1 MFVLETF
8 VGWISHRHGGG
19 LRVAENQQ
27 KGWEK
32 NASPADSGKFGA
44 PSSDGFEPRA
54 IELAPMS
61 IRRTAGTVVA
71 EKFALQRVIASGG
84 MGTVF
89 EAWDTYIERK
99 VALKIMHPQYAADPA
114 LVARFRREAQAA
126 ARIQHPNVVNV
137 LELGRQRDGLVYLV
151 QELLVGDTLRAHLEE
166 RSFLPPEDALAITIP
181 LMNGLAA
188 AHALGITHRDLKPEN
203 IILARMPSGEIIPK
217 IIDFGLAKLQDV
229 TKQSLTSMGTVLGTP
244 QYMSPEQVM
253 GKRVD
258 KRADIWA
265 MGVVVYEMLSGILPF
280 DGDSIPD
287 TLALI
292 TKGPLPPLDIV
303 ASRHAAP
310 YAPIVAKALEKD
322 VADRYQSI
330 VEFRDALCD
339 VGGTARV
346 LVARAPSLLAPLGPS
361 TPGAVPADGD
371 PVMDESPPDVDD
383 LPLPPQQVGS
393 SRKNLPKL
401 LTPLP
406 DSQSEWAPR
415 PVSSRKQQE
424 EPLKLAEEALAV
436 NALKDAIQWATLA
449 IEKKDDDE
457 DARGRAWLVATV
469 AHRWLGNY
477 AEALRASEEAM
488 VRAARGETVWHA
500 AFGHQ
505 VMAYGYLGRKDRLL
519 KCVDELAALAE
530 EDGVSTEAHVVSEC
544 RLAVFVI
551 RAGVTQLGKKIAR
564 EAHARIPSKSAA
576 GPIVR
581 AWLASARAEIALVE
595 GDPAA
600 YLRRCEAAVD
610 AFTEAADVRNACLS
624 RTTVGHA
631 YMLLGGNDRASFV
644 LRRAIEI
651 AEPMRLDF
659 TPIAK
664 ATLAHCSQR
673 TGHTGESL
681 KLIDEALEMCRSRQ
695 DKPREAE
702 VLAIAARMRMQKG
715 EFVVAAN
722 LARSAL
728 ALMDAEETTGKRA
741 AALAVLADAL
751 LNDGQAPAAMSLA
764 QEASAI
770 LDRIGGLQSAESLVR
785 TVYAMAL
792 IANGQETE
800 GCKRLNDA
808 RNALL
813 ANARKVTDPR
823 FKRSFL
829 DGSPDHQRLLDAAA
843 EWCGPG

>member
-1 MFVLETF
+1 M
-8 VGWISHRHGGG
+8 
-19 LRVAENQQ
+19 AENHQQ
-27 KGWEK
+27 RWDMSDPSRDPT
-32 NASPADSGKFGA
+32 APGA
-44 PSSDGFEPRA
+44 TSADGFDPRA
-54 IELAPMS
+54 VEVAPMS

-89 EAWDTYIERK
+89 EAWDTYVERK

-151 QELLVGDTLRAHLEE
+151 QELLVGETLRAHLEE
-166 RSFLPPEDALAITIP
+166 RSFLPPDDALAIAIP

-229 TKQSLTSMGTVLGTP
+229 SKQSLTNMGTVLGTP

-253 GKRVD
+253 SKKVD
-258 KRADIWA
+258 GRADIWA

-280 DGDSIPD
+280 DGDSIAE

-292 TKGPLPPLDIV
+292 TQGPLPPLDIV

-310 YAPIVAKALEKD
+310 YTAVVSKALQKEPNDRHASIVA
-322 VADRYQSI
+322 
-330 VEFRDALCD
+330 FREALCD

-346 LVARAPSLLAPLGPS
+346 LVARASSLLSPRGPQS
-361 TPGAVPADGD
+361 AGGVPVDGD
-371 PVMDESPPDVDD
+371 PVLDESPPDIDD
-383 LPLPPQQVGS
+383 LPPVQLSS

-415 PVSSRKQQE
+415 PVSVRKPQE
-424 EPLKLAEEALAV
+424 DPLKLAEEALAV
-436 NALKDAIQWATLA
+436 NALKDAVHWAKLA
-449 IEKKDDDE
+449 IAKKDPDE

-477 AEALRASEEAM
+477 AEALLAAEEAM
-488 VRAARGETVWHA
+488 VRSARGETVWHA

-519 KCVDELAALAE
+519 QCVDELSALE
-530 EDGVSTEAHVVSEC
+530 EEEGISTEAHLVSAC

-564 EAHARIPSKSAA
+564 EAHQRIPNLAAA

-581 AWLASARAEIALVE
+581 AWLACARAEIALTE
-595 GDPAA
+595 GDAAA
-600 YLRRCEAAVD
+600 YLRRSEAAVD

-624 RTTVGHA
+624 RTTVGDA

-644 LRRAIEI
+644 LHRAIEI
-651 AEPMRLDF
+651 AEPMLLDF
-659 TPIAK
+659 TPLAK
-664 ATLAHCSQR
+664 ALLANCSMR
-673 TGHTGESL
+673 MGHAGESW
-681 KLIDEALEMCRSRQ
+681 KLLDEALETCRARQ
-695 DKPREAE
+695 DKPRLAE
-702 VLAIAARMRMQKG
+702 VLVIAARLRMQKG
-715 EFVVAAN
+715 EHAVAAT

-728 ALMDAEETTGKRA
+728 ALMDPDETTGKRA
-741 AALAVLADAL
+741 AALAVVAAAL
-751 LNDGQAPAAMSLA
+751 VEQKQPSGALSLA
-764 QEASAI
+764 QEAAAI
-770 LDRIGGLQSAESLVR
+770 LDRIGGLQSSESLVR
-785 TVYAMAL
+785 TVHALAL

-813 ANARKVTDPR
+813 ANARKVTDAR

-829 DGSPDHQRLLDAAA
+829 DGSPDHERLLDVAA

>member
-1 MFVLETF
+1 MAEDFQKRREN
-8 VGWISHRHGGG
+8 IAPPSDYSGG
-19 LRVAENQQ
+19 V
-27 KGWEK
+27 
-32 NASPADSGKFGA
+32 

-54 IELAPMS
+54 IDVAPMS

-99 VALKIMHPQYAADPA
+99 VAIKIMHPQFAADPA

-137 LELGRQRDGLVYLV
+137 LELGRQRDGSVYLV

-166 RSFLPPEDALAITIP
+166 RSFLPPDDALAIAVP

-244 QYMSPEQVM
+244 QYMAPEQVM

-258 KRADIWA
+258 VRVDVWA
-265 MGVVVYEMLSGILPF
+265 MGVVIYEMLSGILPF

-310 YAPIVAKALEKD
+310 FASVVAKALQKELS
-322 VADRYQSI
+322 ARYQSI
-330 VEFRDALCD
+330 VEFRDDLCA
-339 VGGTARV
+339 VGGAGRV
-346 LVARAPSLLAPLGPS
+346 LVARAPSLLSPTGPS
-361 TPGAVPADGD
+361 PAAAIPADGD
-371 PVMDESPPDVDD
+371 PVLDDAPPDLDD
-383 LPLPPQQVGS
+383 LPPLQLTP

-415 PVSSRKQQE
+415 PVNSRQQQE
-424 EPLKLAEEALAV
+424 DPLKLAEEALSV
-436 NALKDAIQWATLA
+436 NALKEAVQWAEKAIQKTS
-449 IEKKDDDE
+449 DE
-457 DARGRAWLVATV
+457 DARGRAWLVAAV
-469 AHRWLGNY
+469 AHRWIGNY

-519 KCVDELAALAE
+519 KCVDELSALE
-530 EDGVSTEAHVVSEC
+530 EEEGISTEAHVVSAC

-564 EAHARIPSKSAA
+564 EAHARVPQKSSA

-581 AWLASARAEIALVE
+581 AWLACARAEIALTE
-595 GDPAA
+595 ADPAA
-600 YLRRCEAAVD
+600 YLRRSEAAVD
-610 AFTEAADVRNACLS
+610 AFMEAADVRNACLA

-651 AEPMRLDF
+651 AEPMKLDF
-659 TPIAK
+659 TPLAK
-664 ATLAHCSQR
+664 ATMAACSMR
-673 TGHTGESL
+673 MGHTGESF
-681 KLIDEALEMCRSRQ
+681 KLLDEALEMCRGRH

-702 VLAIAARMRMQKG
+702 VSAIAARLHMQKG
-715 EFVVAAN
+715 EHVVAAQ

-728 ALMDAEETTGKRA
+728 ALMDPDETTGKRA
-741 AALAVLADAL
+741 TALAVLADAL
-751 LNDGQAPAAMSLA
+751 IEQGQAAAALTMA
-764 QEASAI
+764 TEAASI

-785 TVYAMAL
+785 TVHALAL
-792 IANGQETE
+792 IGSGQESE
-800 GCKRLNDA
+800 GCRRLSEA

-813 ANARKVTDPR
+813 ASARKITDSR

-829 DGSPDHQRLLDAAA
+829 DGSPDHQRLLDMAA

>member
-1 MFVLETF
+1 MVQD
-8 VGWISHRHGGG
+8 
-19 LRVAENQQ
+19 QQ
-27 KGWEK
+27 KSWDIAAPSSEM
-32 NASPADSGKFGA
+32 AGA
-44 PSSDGFEPRA
+44 GVPSSDGFEPRA
-54 IELAPMS
+54 IDLAPMS

-166 RSFLPPEDALAITIP
+166 RSFLPPDDALAIAIP

-217 IIDFGLAKLQDV
+217 IIDFGLAKLKDV
-229 TKQSLTSMGTVLGTP
+229 SKQSLTSMGTVLGTP

-258 KRADIWA
+258 VRADIWA

-280 DGDSIPD
+280 DGDSIAD

-292 TKGPLPPLDIV
+292 TQGPLPPLDIV

-310 YAPIVAKALEKD
+310 YATVVAKALQKD
-322 VADRYQSI
+322 VSARYSTI
-330 VEFRDALCD
+330 SEFRDALCE

-346 LVARAPSLLAPLGPS
+346 LVARSPSILSPTGPS
-361 TPGAVPADGD
+361 PAGVVPADGD
-371 PVMDESPPDVDD
+371 PVLDESPPDLDD
-383 LPLPPQQVGS
+383 LPPVPMTS

-415 PVSSRKQQE
+415 PVNSRKLNE
-424 EPLKLAEEALAV
+424 DNLKLAEEALAV
-436 NALKDAIQWATLA
+436 NALKDAINWAKLA
-449 IEKKDDDE
+449 IDKKDDDE
-457 DARGRAWLVATV
+457 DARGRAWLVTTV

-477 AEALRASEEAM
+477 TEALRAAEEAM

-519 KCVDELAALAE
+519 QCVDELSAIE
-530 EDGVSTEAHVVSEC
+530 EEEGISTEAHIVSAC

-564 EAHARIPSKSAA
+564 EAHGRVPNKSSA

-581 AWLASARAEIALVE
+581 AWLACARAEIALVE
-595 GDPAA
+595 ADPAA

-610 AFTEAADVRNACLS
+610 AFTEAADVRNACLA
-624 RTTVGHA
+624 RTSVGHA

-651 AEPMRLDF
+651 AEPMKLDF
-659 TPIAK
+659 TPLAK
-664 ATLAHCSQR
+664 ATLAHCAMR

-681 KLIDEALEMCRSRQ
+681 KLIEEALEMCRSRY

-715 EFVVAAN
+715 EHLAAAD

-728 ALMDAEETTGKRA
+728 ALMDADETTGKRA

-751 LNDGQAPAAMSLA
+751 IQQKQAAAALA
-764 QEASAI
+764 LATEAAAI
-770 LDRIGGLQSAESLVR
+770 LDRIGGLESAESLVR
-785 TVYAMAL
+785 TVHGLAL
-792 IANGQETE
+792 IENGQESE
-800 GCKRLNDA
+800 GCRRLNDA

-813 ANARKVTDPR
+813 ANARKVTDAR

-829 DGSPDHQRLLDAAA
+829 DGSPDHQRLLDVAA

>member
-1 MFVLETF
+1 MVQD
-8 VGWISHRHGGG
+8 
-19 LRVAENQQ
+19 QQ
-27 KGWEK
+27 KRWDM
-32 NASPADSGKFGA
+32 NAPMSEGVGVGV

-54 IELAPMS
+54 IDLAPMS

-126 ARIQHPNVVNV
+126 ARIQHPNVVHV

-166 RSFLPPEDALAITIP
+166 RSFLPPDDALAIAIP

-203 IILARMPSGEIIPK
+203 IILARMASGEIIPK

-229 TKQSLTSMGTVLGTP
+229 SKQSLTSMGTVLGTP

-258 KRADIWA
+258 VRADIWA
-265 MGVVVYEMLSGILPF
+265 MGVVIYEMLSGILPF
-280 DGDSIPD
+280 DGDSIAD

-292 TKGPLPPLDIV
+292 TQGPLPPLDIV

-310 YAPIVAKALEKD
+310 YANVVAKALQKD
-322 VADRYQSI
+322 ISARYSTI
-330 VEFRDALCD
+330 GEFRDALCE

-346 LVARAPSLLAPLGPS
+346 LVARSPSILAPTGPS
-361 TPGAVPADGD
+361 PAGVVPADGD
-371 PVMDESPPDVDD
+371 PVLDESPPDLDD
-383 LPLPPQQVGS
+383 LPPMPMTS

-415 PVSSRKQQE
+415 LVNSRKQNE
-424 EPLKLAEEALAV
+424 DHLKLAEEALAV
-436 NALKDAIQWATLA
+436 NALKDAINWAKLA
-449 IEKKDDDE
+449 IDKKDDDE

-469 AHRWLGNY
+469 AHRWLGDY
-477 AEALRASEEAM
+477 TDALRAAEEAM

-519 KCVDELAALAE
+519 QCVDELSAIE
-530 EDGVSTEAHVVSEC
+530 EEEGISTEAHIVSAC

-564 EAHARIPSKSAA
+564 EAHARVPNKSSA

-581 AWLASARAEIALVE
+581 AWLACARAEIALVE
-595 GDPAA
+595 ADPAA

-610 AFTEAADVRNACLS
+610 AFTEAADVRNACLA
-624 RTTVGHA
+624 RTSVGHA

-651 AEPMRLDF
+651 AEPMKLDF
-659 TPIAK
+659 TPLAK
-664 ATLAHCSQR
+664 ATLAHCAMR

-681 KLIDEALEMCRSRQ
+681 KLIDEALEMCRSRH

-702 VLAIAARMRMQKG
+702 VLAIASRMRMQKG
-715 EFVVAAN
+715 EHALAAN

-728 ALMDAEETTGKRA
+728 ALMDTDETTGKRA
-741 AALAVLADAL
+741 AALAVLANAL
-751 LNDGQAPAAMSLA
+751 IHQKQAPAALA
-764 QEASAI
+764 PATEAVAI
-770 LDRIGGLQSAESLVR
+770 LDRIGGLESAESLVR
-785 TVYAMAL
+785 TVHGLAL
-792 IANGQETE
+792 IENGQESE
-800 GCKRLNDA
+800 GCRRLNDA

-813 ANARKVTDPR
+813 ANARKVTDAR

-829 DGSPDHQRLLDAAA
+829 DGSPDHQRLLDIAA

>member
-1 MFVLETF
+1 M
-8 VGWISHRHGGG
+8 
-19 LRVAENQQ
+19 AEDRQQ
-27 KGWEK
+27 RWDNK
-32 NASPADSGKFGA
+32 ADSPDLAGPGA

-54 IELAPMS
+54 VELAPMS

-99 VALKIMHPQYAADPA
+99 VALKIMHPQYASDPA

-151 QELLVGDTLRAHLEE
+151 QELLVGETLRAHLEE
-166 RSFLPPEDALAITIP
+166 RSFLPPDDALAIAIP

-188 AHALGITHRDLKPEN
+188 AHSLGITHRDLKPEN

-229 TKQSLTSMGTVLGTP
+229 SKQSLTSMGTVLGTP

-253 GKRVD
+253 GKKVD
-258 KRADIWA
+258 ARADIWA

-280 DGDSIPD
+280 DGDSIAD

-292 TKGPLPPLDIV
+292 TDGPLPPLDIV

-310 YAPIVAKALEKD
+310 YASVVAKAMQKALN
-322 VADRYQSI
+322 DRYGSI
-330 VEFRDALCD
+330 VAFRDALCD

-346 LVARAPSLLAPLGPS
+346 LVARASSLLSPNGGPL
-361 TPGAVPADGD
+361 PGGVPADGD
-371 PVMDESPPDVDD
+371 PVLDESPPDLDD
-383 LPLPPQQVGS
+383 LPPLPMTS

-406 DSQSEWAPR
+406 DSQAEWAPR
-415 PVSSRKQQE
+415 PVSVRKPQE
-424 EPLKLAEEALAV
+424 DHLKLAEEALAV
-436 NALKDAIQWATLA
+436 NALKDAIHSAKLA
-449 IEKKDDDE
+449 IAKKDDDE

-477 AEALRASEEAM
+477 TEALLAAEEAM
-488 VRAARGETVWHA
+488 VRSARGETIWHA
-500 AFGHQ
+500 AFGHE
-505 VMAYGYLGRKDRLL
+505 VMAYGYMGRKDRLL
-519 KCVDELAALAE
+519 QCVDELSALE
-530 EDGVSTEAHVVSEC
+530 EEEGISTEAHIVSAC

-564 EAHARIPSKSAA
+564 EAHARIPNRTAA
-576 GPIVR
+576 GPLVR
-581 AWLASARAEIALVE
+581 AWLACARAEIALTE
-595 GDPAA
+595 GDAAA
-600 YLRRCEAAVD
+600 YLRRSEAAVD

-624 RTTVGHA
+624 RTTVGDA
-631 YMLLGGNDRASFV
+631 YMLLGGYDRASFV

-651 AEPMRLDF
+651 AEPMLLDF
-659 TPIAK
+659 TPLAK
-664 ATLAHCSQR
+664 SMLAYCSMR
-673 TGHTGESL
+673 MGHPGESW

-695 DKPREAE
+695 DKLREAE
-702 VLAIAARMRMQKG
+702 VLATAARMRMQKR
-715 EFVVAAN
+715 EPTVAIT

-728 ALMDAEETTGKRA
+728 SLMDPDETTGKRA
-741 AALAVLADAL
+741 LALAVLADAL
-751 LNDGQAPAAMSLA
+751 LEQGQVPGALSLA
-764 QEASAI
+764 QEAAAI
-770 LDRIGGLQSAESLVR
+770 LDRVGGLQSSESLVR
-785 TVYAMAL
+785 TVHALAL
-792 IANGQETE
+792 IANGQESE
-800 GCKRLNDA
+800 GCRRLNDA
-808 RNALL
+808 RNGLL
-813 ANARKVTDPR
+813 ATARKVTDTR

-829 DGSPDHQRLLDAAA
+829 DASPDHERLLDAAA

>member
-1 MFVLETF
+1 MAEDPQKR
-8 VGWISHRHGGG
+8 WDMNAPPSEMGGPP
-19 LRVAENQQ
+19 V
-27 KGWEK
+27 
-32 NASPADSGKFGA
+32 

-54 IELAPMS
+54 IDLAPMS

-99 VALKIMHPQYAADPA
+99 VALKIMHPQYAVDPA

-137 LELGRQRDGLVYLV
+137 LELGKQRDGLVYLV

-166 RSFLPPEDALAITIP
+166 RSFLPPDDALAIAIP

-217 IIDFGLAKLQDV
+217 IIDFGLAKLKDV
-229 TKQSLTSMGTVLGTP
+229 SKQSLTSMGMVLGTP

-258 KRADIWA
+258 VRADIWA
-265 MGVVVYEMLSGILPF
+265 MGIVIYEMLSGILPF

-292 TKGPLPPLDIV
+292 TQGPLPPLDIV

-310 YAPIVAKALEKD
+310 FASVVARALEKD
-322 VADRYQSI
+322 VSERFPTI
-330 VEFRDALCD
+330 GEFRDALCA
-339 VGGTARV
+339 VGGAGRV
-346 LVARAPSLLAPLGPS
+346 LVARAPSLLAPNGPS
-361 TPGAVPADGD
+361 QAGEVPADGD
-371 PVMDESPPDVDD
+371 PVLDESPPDLDD
-383 LPLPPQQVGS
+383 LPPPHVTS

-415 PVSSRKQQE
+415 PVSSRQQQQE
-424 EPLKLAEEALAV
+424 DALKLAEEALSV
-436 NALKDAIQWATLA
+436 NALKDAIRWAELA
-449 IEKKDDDE
+449 IAKKGNDE

-469 AHRWLGNY
+469 AHRWIGNY
-477 AEALRASEEAM
+477 ADALRAAEEAM
-488 VRAARGETVWHA
+488 VRVARGETVWHA

-519 KCVDELAALAE
+519 QCVDELSALE
-530 EDGVSTEAHVVSEC
+530 EEEGISTEAHIVSAC

-564 EAHARIPSKSAA
+564 EAHARVPDKATA

-581 AWLASARAEIALVE
+581 AWLACARAEIALAE
-595 GDPAA
+595 RDPAA
-600 YLRRCEAAVD
+600 YLRRSEAAVD

-644 LRRAIEI
+644 LRRAIEL
-651 AEPMRLDF
+651 AEPMNLDF

-664 ATLAHCSQR
+664 ATLAFCSMR

-681 KLIDEALEMCRSRQ
+681 KLIDEALAMCRDRH

-702 VLAIAARMRMQKG
+702 VLSIAARMRAQKG
-715 EFVVAAN
+715 EHATAATM
-722 LARSAL
+722 ARSAL
-728 ALMDAEETTGKRA
+728 GMMDPEETTGKRA

-751 LNDGQAPAAMSLA
+751 LEQGQPGPALGFAA
-764 QEASAI
+764 EAASI

-785 TVYAMAL
+785 TVHALAL
-792 IANGQETE
+792 IGGGQESE

-813 ANARKVTDPR
+813 TNARKVTDPR

-829 DGSPDHQRLLDAAA
+829 DGSPDHQRLLDMAA